1 MRIKRGLLGACIISP
16 TWTHSM
22 QPHSP
27 APFHVFYLD
36 KASCPADGRAAPRFF
51 KDDEADAAK
60 KQACTGTDRYKVYTD
75 AHFWGERGISLVTTE
90 SVIRSAVSDGLDRH
104 YRRGDMAAAAA
115 AAAEVVARGG
125 AFAERR
131 MDGNKG
137 VGLVARRALPRGELI
152 IWEPPTLVVHLSA
165 RRHVPDEARLRMQ
178 RAAVGALPLGARSE
192 TLGLMGGGH
201 WGDGDGDEIEDRL
214 RTNSFIISLEEP
226 MDHHALF
233 TQTSRMNH
241 ACRPNCVYQFD
252 RRTLT
257 HKVYTIQDVEP
268 GQELTISYI
277 EPIATYEERRRII
290 QTWGFNCSCSACELP
305 EAGRRDS
312 DRSIGLIREY
322 TRELQDWSDQSRGTP
337 GLAERL
343 VRLYREERLYT
354 DIADAYR
361 LASWAYGA
369 VRDRYNALRM
379 ASSAVRFGLLTWR
392 EMGMRINDTL
402 LFMMDPEAHWTW
414 GKRGGGKVW

>member
-1 MRIKRGLLGACIISP
+1 MRIKRGILGAYIIFP
-16 TWTHSM
+16 TWTHSI

-27 APFHVFYLD
+27 APLHVSYVD
-36 KASCPADGRAAPRFF
+36 KASCPADGQAARIF
-51 KDDEADAAK
+51 KIKDEADAAK
-60 KQACTGTDRYKVYTD
+60 QACTDRYSIYTD
-75 AHFWGERGISLVTTE
+75 AHFWGERGISFVTTE
-90 SVIRSAVSDGLDRH
+90 SVFRSAVSEGLDRH
-104 YRRGDMAAAAA
+104 YRRDAAGSA
-115 AAAEVVARGG
+115 VARD

-131 MDGNKG
+131 MDGEKG
-137 VGLVARRALPRGELI
+137 VGLVARRALPRGELL
-152 IWEPPTLVVHLSA
+152 IWEPPTLVVHLDA
-165 RRHVPDEARLRMQ
+165 RRHVPDQARLRMQ
-178 RAAVGALPLGARSE
+178 RAAVEALPLEARSE
-192 TLGLMGGGH
+192 TLRLMGH
-201 WGDGDGDEIEDRL
+201 WGGDEIEDRL
-214 RTNSFIISLEEP
+214 RTNSFTISLGEP

-233 TQTSRMNH
+233 TQTSRLNH

-277 EPIATYEERRRII
+277 EPIATYEERRQII

-305 EAGRRDS
+305 EAERRDS

-322 TRELQDWSDQSRGTP
+322 TRELQDWTDQSRGTP

-354 DIADAYR
+354 DVADAFQ
-361 LASWAYGA
+361 LAAWAYGA

-379 ASSAVRFGLLTWR
+379 ASCAVGYGLTAWR
-392 EMGMRINDTL
+392 EMGIRINDTL

-414 GKRGGGKVW
+414 GKRGGGKVQ